1 MSMDLNELLHEH
13 QAAVMRA
20 SASGDEAE
28 RNNHFAKVAE
38 YAEHIRALRNLKSMT
53 DKPSKP
59 ADRST
64 IIYGT
69 YAGNDV
75 PQAPATQAIAS
86 WEGEGGAV
94 HHPHT
99 PLPEG
104 IKIKIVREYQVGP
117 YVYQDLSLAMAE
129 HKRQRSAD
137 LMHSS

>member
-1 MSMDLNELLHEH
+1 MAMDLNELLHEH

-20 SASGDEAE
+20 AAAGDGTE
-28 RNNHFAKVAE
+28 RDNHFAKVAE
-38 YAEHIRALRNLKSMT
+38 YAERIRALRKVKSMI

-69 YAGNDV
+69 YAGDAS
-75 PQAPATQAIAS
+75 QGSATEPIAS
-86 WEGEGGAV
+86 WEDEGGAV
-94 HHPHT
+94 RHPHT

-104 IKIKIVREYQVGP
+104 IEMKLVREYQVGP

-129 HKRQRSAD
+129 HKRQQSAD
-137 LMHSS
+137 RMHSS